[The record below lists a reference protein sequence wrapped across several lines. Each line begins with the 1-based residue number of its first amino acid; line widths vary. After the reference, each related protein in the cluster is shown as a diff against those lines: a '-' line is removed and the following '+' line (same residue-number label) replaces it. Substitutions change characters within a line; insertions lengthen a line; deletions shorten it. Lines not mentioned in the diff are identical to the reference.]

1 MRHSR
6 PRSFRTHCLD
16 ADYPVATDLTTG
28 PVAAH
33 LRRQATPFAVGLIAL
48 ISFDAVDLFF
58 VSQLGD
64 APLAAIS
71 FTFPII
77 WFLSSVIIGFE
88 AGAASC
94 ISRAVGKND
103 QAMARRQTTDTAMLA
118 VLVSMTL
125 CMTGLIFMEPIF
137 RTLGATDDLLPL
149 IDDYMGIWFF
159 AEPAAALMWT
169 CLASMRARGNSLLE
183 GKIITTA
190 SIINAILDPIFIF
203 GWFGFP
209 RMEIAGA
216 ALATLLANG
225 IMLVFTIGWL
235 HFRLRVFAT
244 PFTHITEILDSW
256 RRMLHVGLP
265 AIGTNAIVPVANGI
279 VVAMIAGIG
288 VDAVAG
294 FGIAMRVEPIFLIA
308 FYALSAVTS
317 PFMGQNFAAHKFE
330 RVAEARLVIAKFCLF
345 YGFVLA
351 AMLALIAVPLTALFT
366 ETPSIRAVAADYLWI
381 MAISYGGYGLV
392 MSTCAAFNGIG
403 QPGPGLIISI
413 TRVVVLF
420 LPLAWAGKMWFGL
433 HGIFVA
439 SAFSNIAVAVMG
451 FIWLGRRL
459 RRDAESASISYI

>member
-1 MRHSR
+1 M
-6 PRSFRTHCLD
+6 
-16 ADYPVATDLTTG
+16 ATDLTTG

-48 ISFDAVDLFF
+48 ISFDVVDLFF

-64 APLAAIS
+64 APLAAIT

-118 VLVSMTL
+118 VLVSLAM
-125 CMTGLIFMEPIF
+125 CMAGLIFMEPIF
-137 RTLGATDDLLPL
+137 RMLGATDDLLPL
-149 IDDYMGIWFF
+149 IDDYMSIWFF
-159 AEPAAALMWT
+159 AEPAAALMWA
-169 CLASMRARGNSLLE
+169 CLASVRARGNSLLE

-216 ALATLLANG
+216 ALATLVANG
-225 IMLVFTIGWL
+225 IMLVATIGWL
-235 HFRLRVFAT
+235 HFRLGVFAT
-244 PFTHITEILDSW
+244 PFTRIAEILDSW

-265 AIGTNAIVPVANGI
+265 AIGTNAIVPIANGI

-308 FYALSAVTS
+308 FYALSAVSS
-317 PFMGQNFAAHKFE
+317 PFMGQNIGAQRFD
-330 RVAEARLVIAKFCLF
+330 RIAEARLVIAKFCLF
-345 YGFVLA
+345 YGLALAAVLA
-351 AMLALIAVPLTALFT
+351 VIAVPLTSLFT
-366 ETPSIRAVAADYLWI
+366 ETEAIRSVAASYLWI
-381 MAISYGGYGLV
+381 VAISYGGYGLV
-392 MSTCAAFNGIG
+392 MSTCAAFNGVG
-403 QPGPGLIISI
+403 QPGPGLIISV

-420 LPLAWAGKMWFGL
+420 LPLAWAGKMWLGL
-433 HGIFVA
+433 HGIFAA
-439 SAFSNIAVAVMG
+439 SAVSNIVVAVMG
-451 FIWLGRRL
+451 FVWLGRWI
-459 RRDAESASISYI
+459 RRATGNAEKDRI